1 MNAAQLPRWAS
12 DIISCPPESP
22 VGFHNWLFRAARA
35 LWKCGRDKNE
45 IRAVLENA
53 AATCGRHV
61 GDREISDAIRNSRAT
76 AFQAVSHFQALP
88 RVNHERRNEIMA
100 KGETLIDLWEESP
113 QRLEDNESHTEELI
127 SSLFPGNP
135 LLCCGKSPL
144 SFATKTREEWHG
156 QLARQSLIVPS
167 PMTARTG
174 KTLDGRTSAH
184 SLANTGPRRY
194 LVIEQDRGTIDE
206 QAAILLHLARE
217 QAPMV
222 IAVHSGKRSIHG
234 WFACHT
240 RSEEQLRAWMWTTV
254 SLGADPALWTR
265 SQFTRMPDGMRENR
279 KRQRVY
285 FFNPAA
291 IK

>member
-1 MNAAQLPRWAS
+1 
-12 DIISCPPESP
+12 
-22 VGFHNWLFRAARA
+22 
-35 LWKCGRDKNE
+35 
-45 IRAVLENA
+45 
-53 AATCGRHV
+53 
-61 GDREISDAIRNSRAT
+61 
-76 AFQAVSHFQALP
+76 
-88 RVNHERRNEIMA
+88 
-100 KGETLIDLWEESP
+100 
-113 QRLEDNESHTEELI
+113 
-127 SSLFPGNP
+127 
-135 LLCCGKSPL
+135 
-144 SFATKTREEWHG
+144 
-156 QLARQSLIVPS
+156 
-167 PMTARTG
+167 MTARTG